1 MDKLLITD
9 EMIETGDRI
18 DAPRDFLDKAPRIRL
33 SRRGIIKGL
42 ACGTIV
48 PIVTGCSTN
57 PVTGEQQLILPG
69 FDNASLAAMST
80 SAWSEMKKQTPQTGD
95 SRLRSRVLTT
105 WDRTAKGR
113 SAALKDKYNQ
123 DVAYVPN
130 EWEVAVFDTDDVNAF
145 VMPGQQV
152 GVYRGITELTENDD
166 QLASILGH
174 EAGHI
179 DGRHSAARASAQVT
193 AQVAMVAGQVAIA
206 QSDELRQYGNT
217 LAALGGA
224 AIQFGVLLPY
234 SRNHELQADKLGVDY
249 MHKAG
254 YDVTQAPRLWEL
266 MDKKSAG
273 NRPPEFMSTHPDP
286 GRRRNELIN
295 YINANGY
302 AFI

>member
-1 MDKLLITD
+1 MSDLLITD

-18 DAPRDFLDKAPRIRL
+18 DAPRNFLDKAPRMRM
-33 SRRGIIKGL
+33 SRRAMIRGL

-57 PVTGEQQLILPG
+57 PVTGESQLILPG
-69 FDNASLAAMST
+69 FDNESLAAMST
-80 SAWSEMKKQTPQTGD
+80 TAWTEMKKQTPQTGD
-95 SRLRSRVLTT
+95 SRLRSRVLTA

-113 SAALKDKYNQ
+113 TTALKDKYNQ
-123 DVAYVPN
+123 DVAYVPT
-130 EWEVAVFDTDDVNAF
+130 EWEVAVFDTDDINAF

-193 AQVAMVAGQVAIA
+193 AQVAMVAGQIAIA
-206 QSDELRQYGNT
+206 QSEELRQYGNT

-249 MHKAG
+249 MHRAG

>member
-1 MDKLLITD
+1 MSKLLITD

-18 DAPRDFLDKAPRIRL
+18 DAPRDFLEKAPRMQM
-33 SRRGIIKGL
+33 SRRAIIRGL

-80 SAWSEMKKQTPQTGD
+80 TAWSEMKKQTPQTGD
-95 SRLRSRVLTT
+95 SRLRNRVLTT

-123 DVAYVPN
+123 DVAYIPN
-130 EWEVAVFDTDDVNAF
+130 EWEVAVFDTDDINAF

-179 DGRHSAARASAQVT
+179 DGRHSAARASAQMT
-193 AQVAMVAGQVAIA
+193 AQVAMVAGQIAIA
-206 QSDELRQYGNT
+206 QSDELSQYGGT